1 MCSRPPNSTGTR
13 ARSRV
18 PAASAEAR
26 GGARAGSPPVRP
38 ASPRPHR
45 PGLAPLPPS
54 DGSLTHAHRSQARPR
69 REGRHQSTRS
79 SSTAG
84 PGPPASPPP
93 SRDARPRRAHW
104 TAAGGGGEARGRRP
118 PHTLTW
124 LLVVVAYHN
133 EVVGQPGHDRR
144 RRAREAGSRR
154 RPRRRRRPPGPGEL
168 SIFPSAAVAV
178 AAALQPCLTTE
189 ALTAPAPR
197 LAPAPPPPHPKGL
210 DDPVPGVREPTR
222 RPEAARTRGSRG
234 GRPGA
239 AWPRA
244 ATEAGRLEAQLLPQR
259 PPPPPG
265 SLFSW
270 SRGPSFRHLPFAVGG
285 KRGWRGAGSLGK
297 FVLWCCLLPP
307 AARMKFSRPRL
318 EAWNLHRQG
327 FLLHVSC
334 LCCAD
339 GNFRNMPPSR
349 RGRKRLA
356 QSSEAPLVSG
366 LPGLGA
372 VSLGFP
378 LSAPGS
384 YST

>member
-1 MCSRPPNSTGTR
+1 MCSRPPNSTGSR

-18 PAASAEAR
+18 PAACTEAC
-26 GGARAGSPPVRP
+26 GGARAGWPLVQP

-45 PGLAPLPPS
+45 RGLAPRLLS
-54 DGSLTHAHRSQARPR
+54 DSSLTHAHCSQARPR
-69 REGRHQSTRS
+69 REGRQQSTSR

-93 SRDARPRRAHW
+93 SHDARPRRAHW

-154 RPRRRRRPPGPGEL
+154 RPRRRRPPGPGEL

-189 ALTAPAPR
+189 ARTAPAPR
-197 LAPAPPPPHPKGL
+197 FAPALPPPHPRGP

-222 RPEAARTRGSRG
+222 RPEAARTRGSG
-234 GRPGA
+234 SGRPGA
-239 AWPRA
+239 ALPRA
-244 ATEAGRLEAQLLPQR
+244 ATEAGRLEAQLLPQG
-259 PPPPPG
+259 PPPPPC

-270 SRGPSFRHLPFAVGG
+270 SRGPSFRHLPFAVGE
-285 KRGWRGAGSLGK
+285 KRMEGRGVTWKVCSLLLLAATGSTEEILPPSAGSLE
-297 FVLWCCLLPP
+297 FAPP
-307 AARMKFSRPRL
+307 RLFAAR
-318 EAWNLHRQG
+318 
-327 FLLHVSC
+327 FLFM
-334 LCCAD
+334 LCRWE
-339 GNFRNMPPSR
+339 F
-349 RGRKRLA
+349 
-356 QSSEAPLVSG
+356 
-366 LPGLGA
+366 
-372 VSLGFP
+372 
-378 LSAPGS
+378 
-384 YST
+384 